1 MSLSREDLEQVG
13 VYVRSHLNEWL
24 PREVFDLQERII
36 RVEDE
41 LRAQREVMIARFDAN
56 DKRFDEQ
63 LAHMNERFKE
73 QQAQMDARFEDVNQR
88 FEDVNRR
95 FDDVNQRFEDVNR
108 RFEDMNRRFEE
119 TQAQMDARFE
129 DVRTQMD
136 ARFEEAR
143 VQSDTRF
150 EAFQKQLDTRFRHV
164 DHHLRVHEW
173 LIGGGMVLLA
183 TMMTLYQFLA

>member
-1 MSLSREDLEQVG
+1 MSLSRDDLEQVG

-56 DKRFDEQ
+56 DKRFEEQ
-63 LAHMNERFKE
+63 LAQMNERFKQ
-73 QQAQMDARFEDVNQR
+73 QQAHMDTRFED
-88 FEDVNRR
+88 
-95 FDDVNQRFEDVNR
+95 
-108 RFEDMNRRFEE
+108 
-119 TQAQMDARFE
+119 ARAH
-129 DVRTQMD
+129 MD

-143 VQSDTRF
+143 AESEARFADARAHADTRF
-150 EAFQKQLDTRFRHV
+150 EAQQTQMDRRFAHV
-164 DHHLRVHEW
+164 DRHLRVHEW

-183 TMMTLYQFLA
+183 TMMTLYQFLS